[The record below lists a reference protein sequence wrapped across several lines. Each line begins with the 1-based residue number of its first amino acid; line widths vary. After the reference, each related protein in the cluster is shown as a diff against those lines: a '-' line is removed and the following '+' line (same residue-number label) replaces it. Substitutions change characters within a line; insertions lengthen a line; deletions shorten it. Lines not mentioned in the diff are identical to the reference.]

1 MPLKTAILNYSIMS
15 NTNVKREKNKALTNY
30 LSWEEILVEIRAIKG
45 LRDRSVYITGSL
57 ASRIHLLQNTIIAD
71 THKSRKYVDEM
82 LVRTF
87 LDLNDQQFPEEPKRK
102 EYVNSIIYMTGS
114 LL

>member
-1 MPLKTAILNYSIMS
+1 MTFCDFANFD
-15 NTNVKREKNKALTNY
+15 KALS
-30 LSWEEILVEIRAIKG
+30 LSCVEEIFDEVKSDEILVEIRAIKG